1 MKPDG
6 TPEILP
12 NEEQGLEPYIEEKL
26 PAPLSDI
33 HALPLVDESNQPDHL
48 LELAASL
55 FFHTHALHGLGM
67 ESQEILEQAIRMRA
81 APLARSK
88 KKKPYRVALDLIQ
101 SRTDQDLSESGQRLL
116 AAILVFQQGKL
127 KRKDLARL
135 GLPPTQQREALTLSA
150 IIRIAEGLDHS
161 GSGKTCIQS
170 VEPSDSGIL
179 IIVEGPAAS
188 LDAPVGQQ
196 QARLW
201 KRIGYPDV
209 EILEPE
215 EAAIRILPF
224 PEPTDTIGILPAD
237 SLVEAGRKVMRFQ
250 FAQMLRHE
258 AGTRLGEDIEALH
271 DMRVATRRLRAAFEV
286 FDQAFDTAALKPHL
300 KGLRMTG
307 RTLGA
312 VRDLD
317 VFMEKAQA
325 YIETLPLERRP
336 GLDPLL
342 TRWKEQR
349 ETARA
354 HMLEF
359 LDSPEYARFKRRFN
373 IFLNT
378 PGAGACPIPTDEPAP
393 FQVCHLA
400 PALVYERL
408 ASVRA
413 YDPWLKN
420 APIERLHMLRIE
432 FKKLRYTLEYFRE
445 VLGKRAFD
453 VIADVKLLQDHLGD
467 LNDAQVATQILT
479 EFIASL
485 ELSQHDLPIAE
496 RENIEEVVNYLAA
509 RHAERHHLLVTFP
522 TVWAAHFQY
531 RTFRRNLASAIAA
544 L

>member
-1 MKPDG
+1 MNLDDIS
-6 TPEILP
+6 EILP
-12 NEEQGLEPYIEEKL
+12 LDEQGLEPYIEEKL
-26 PAPLSDI
+26 PAPVSNV
-33 HALPLVDESNQPDHL
+33 HTLPVVEQSNQPNHI
-48 LELAASL
+48 LELANSL
-55 FFHTHALHGLGM
+55 FFHTQALHQMGL
-67 ESQEILEQAIRMRA
+67 ESQEILEQAIRMQN
-81 APLARSK
+81 LSLSFSK
-88 KKKPYRVALDLIQ
+88 KKNPYQALLKLIQ
-101 SRTDQDLSESGQRLL
+101 SHLDQDISEAGQRQL
-116 AAILVFQQGKL
+116 AAIILFQQGRL
-127 KRKDLARL
+127 KQKELAHL
-135 GLPPTQQREALTLSA
+135 GFPPSQQREALTIAA
-150 IIRIAEGLDHS
+150 ILRIAEGLDHS
-161 GSGKTCIQS
+161 RSGETRIKS

-179 IIVEGPAAS
+179 IIVEGSSAL

-201 KRIGYPDV
+201 KRIGYPEV

-215 EAAIRILPF
+215 EAAIRMMPF
-224 PEPTDTIGILPAD
+224 PEPTETVGILPAD
-237 SLVEAGRKVMRFQ
+237 SLAEAGRKVMRYQ

-286 FDQAFDTAALKPHL
+286 FDQAFDQKALKPHL
-300 KGLRMTG
+300 RGLRMAG
-307 RTLGA
+307 RTLGD

-325 YIETLPLERRP
+325 YIDTLPLERRS

-354 HMLEF
+354 KMLEF
-359 LDSPEYARFKRRFN
+359 LDSLEYALFKRNFN

-378 PGAGACPIPTDEPAP
+378 PGAGTRPIPMDEPSP
-393 FQVCHLA
+393 SQVCHLA
-400 PALVYERL
+400 PALIYERL

-413 YDPWLKN
+413 YDPWLRD

-453 VIADVKLLQDHLGD
+453 VIEDVKQLQDHLGD

-485 ELSQHDLPIAE
+485 EQSQHDLPISE

-522 TVWAAHFQY
+522 ATWATHFQY
-531 RTFRRNLASAIAA
+531 RGFRRNLAQAVSS